1 MADRNP
7 IVSAW
12 IICLELADNSSI
24 CGDVYGR
31 DYQGTSTLLVFEK
44 ICLA

>member
-7 IVSAW
+7 IVSVW
-12 IICLELADNSSI
+12 LIRLELAGNSSI
-24 CGDVYGR
+24 YGDVYGR
-31 DYQGTSTLLVFEK
+31 DYQGASTLLVFEK

>member
-12 IICLELADNSSI
+12 IICLELAGNSSI
-24 CGDVYGR
+24 YGDVYGR
-31 DYQGTSTLLVFEK
+31 DYQDTGTLLVFEK

>member
-7 IVSAW
+7 IVFAW
-12 IICLELADNSSI
+12 LICLELAGNSSI
-24 CGDVYGR
+24 YGDVHGR
-31 DYQGTSTLLVFEK
+31 DYQGTGTLLVFEE

>member
-7 IVSAW
+7 IVSVW
-12 IICLELADNSSI
+12 LICLELTGNSSI
-24 CGDVYGR
+24 YGDVYGR
-31 DYQGTSTLLVFEK
+31 DYQGTGTLLVFEE

>member
-7 IVSAW
+7 IVSVW
-12 IICLELADNSSI
+12 LICLELAGNSSI
-24 CGDVYGR
+24 YGDVYGR
-31 DYQGTSTLLVFEK
+31 AYQGTGTLLVFEE

>member
-12 IICLELADNSSI
+12 LICLELAGNSSI
-24 CGDVYGR
+24 YGDVYGR
-31 DYQGTSTLLVFEK
+31 DYQGTGALLVFEE